1 MSRLVT
7 FGCSL
12 TFGHGLED
20 CFIPPNQP
28 GPTHSEFAWPSI
40 VATKLNLQL
49 VNTSRPGAS
58 NREICHTI
66 LDFDFK
72 KDDLVVVLWTNLYR
86 WCKVTPE
93 GIKDQFGMWQ
103 EGPITDN
110 LAEHWSEEYDLVVTA
125 SHCINL
131 ANYHLKHH
139 NIKHIQILSGSG
151 IKSDF
156 QWDFRKLKWNNAKLE
171 DYDFS
176 VRNEYPK
183 ALDGGHPGP
192 EAHKKFA
199 KLVVKSI
206 DNLS

>member
-1 MSRLVT
+1 MSRLVA

-12 TFGHGLED
+12 TYGQGLKDCYDPHHG
-20 CFIPPNQP
+20 P
-28 GPTHSEFAWPSI
+28 GPKHSEFAWPSM
-40 VATKLNLQL
+40 VATKFALEL
-49 VNTSRPGAS
+49 VNASRPGAS

-86 WCKVTPE
+86 WCKITPE
-93 GIKDQFGMWQ
+93 GIKDWFGMWQ
-103 EGPITDN
+103 EGPIIDN
-110 LAEHWSEEYDLVVTA
+110 LAEHWSEEYDLVIAT

-131 ANYHLKHH
+131 VHYHLKHH
-139 NIKHIQILSGSG
+139 NIKQIQILSGSG
-151 IKSDF
+151 TKPDF
-156 QWDFRKLKWNNAKLE
+156 KWDYRKLKWNNAKLE
-171 DYDFS
+171 DYDFN

-183 ALDGGHPGP
+183 ALDGSHPGP

-199 KLVVKSI
+199 KLVTKSI